1 MQRMEGHGSNERA
14 NDEDK
19 MHWQSQ
25 RQTDE
30 ANLAAPNGE
39 MQLGFVNKGTQS
51 ARSNGANPENADN
64 PKGDGNSSARANSAG
79 QNRPT
84 NDDNEYNLPP
94 ISEQLPASN

>member
-1 MQRMEGHGSNERA
+1 MQRMEGQVGNERA

-39 MQLGFVNKGTQS
+39 MQLGFVNKG
-51 ARSNGANPENADN
+51 A
-64 PKGDGNSSARANSAG
+64 
-79 QNRPT
+79 
-84 NDDNEYNLPP
+84 
-94 ISEQLPASN
+94 